1 GACPRADGTRI
12 DRCGRRGTPR
22 FCRRAAAGGDWV
34 GRRGGARAPCP
45 RDRSLGAAVNEHAV
59 RIAVVLSAGGLR
71 GAAHV
76 GVLRALVASG
86 VRIDVL
92 VGVSAGAV
100 VAAYYSGAGLTLGEL
115 PADAVC
121 FRGRHLLL
129 HSVNVQ
135 LGRRFERTLAP
146 HCGIIPERLRLLES
160 ATFDSLHH
168 GVSALG
174 IGCHD
179 VHMGVPRYFATGASH
194 DVALHE
200 VVKASAS
207 IPFLFPSVAVHCGRD
222 RWLLT
227 DGGVSDP
234 LPVAFARA
242 SPLCATHIVAS
253 SPRLI
258 GATPRT
264 DARTV
269 WIRPRMP
276 GTGTLWTRRGCGAA
290 IRCGES
296 AVTADVLRQVRAWGQ

>member
-1 GACPRADGTRI
+1 MNAT
-12 DRCGRRGTPR
+12 
-22 FCRRAAAGGDWV
+22 
-34 GRRGGARAPCP
+34 
-45 RDRSLGAAVNEHAV
+45 SL

-76 GVLRALVASG
+76 GVLRALVREG
-86 VRIDVL
+86 VPIDVL

-100 VAAYYSGAGLTLGEL
+100 IAAYYAGAGLTLDEL
-115 PADAVC
+115 VEDAVC

-146 HCGIIPERLRLLES
+146 HCGIIPERLRRLES
-160 ATFDSLHH
+160 AAFDTLHH
-168 GVSALG
+168 GISALG

-179 VHMGVPRYFATGASH
+179 IRTGLPRYFATGATH
-194 DVALHE
+194 GAALHE

-207 IPFLFPSVAVHCGRD
+207 MPFFFPSVPVVAGNE

-234 LPVAFARA
+234 VPIRFARA
-242 SPLCATHIVAS
+242 APLCATHVIVS
-253 SPRLI
+253 DTRWI
-258 GATPRT
+258 GTTPRT
-264 DARTV
+264 DDRTV

-276 GTGTLWTRRGCGAA
+276 GTGTLWTRRGLAA
-290 IRCGES
+290 AVRCGET
-296 AVTADVLRQVRAWGQ
+296 AVSGDALSRIRSWLVERHPRR

>member
-1 GACPRADGTRI
+1 LSGN
-12 DRCGRRGTPR
+12 
-22 FCRRAAAGGDWV
+22 
-34 GRRGGARAPCP
+34 AP
-45 RDRSLGAAVNEHAV
+45 

-76 GVLRALVASG
+76 GVLRGLVRKG
-86 VRIDVL
+86 VQIDVL

-100 VAAYYSGAGLTLGEL
+100 IAAYYAGAGLTLDEL
-115 PADAVC
+115 ADDAVC

-135 LGRRFERTLAP
+135 LGRRFDRTLAP

-179 VHMGVPRYFATGASH
+179 VRTGVPRYFATGASH
-194 DVALHE
+194 GVALHE

-207 IPFLFPSVAVHCGRD
+207 IPLLFPSVAVDSGD
-222 RWLLT
+222 ERWLLT

-234 LPVAFARA
+234 LPIAFARA
-242 SPLCATHIVAS
+242 APLSGTHVIVS
-253 SPRLI
+253 DTRWI
-258 GATPRT
+258 GSTPPT
-264 DARTV
+264 NDHTV
-269 WIRPRMP
+269 WIRPRML
-276 GTGTLWTRRGCGAA
+276 GTGTLWTQRGLATA
-290 IRCGES
+290 VRCGEN
-296 AVTADVLRQVRAWGQ
+296 AVTADVLAQVCRWSLGGNVGR

>member
-1 GACPRADGTRI
+1 MTERIAKTLAGRSGDVTDHTELSTR
-12 DRCGRRGTPR
+12 P
-22 FCRRAAAGGDWV
+22 
-34 GRRGGARAPCP
+34 
-45 RDRSLGAAVNEHAV
+45 

-76 GVLRALVASG
+76 GVLRALVREG
-86 VRIDVL
+86 VHVDVM

-100 VAAYYSGAGLTLGEL
+100 IAGYYAGAGLTLDEL
-115 PADAVC
+115 ADDAVC

-135 LGRRFERTLAP
+135 LRRRFDRALAP

-160 ATFDSLHH
+160 ARFDALHH

-179 VHMGVPRYFATGASH
+179 MRAGVPRYFATGASH
-194 DVALHE
+194 GVALHE

-207 IPFLFPSVAVHCGRD
+207 IPFLFPSVAVRCGDEHCR
-222 RWLLT
+222 LT

-234 LPVAFARA
+234 VPIAFARA
-242 SPLCATHIVAS
+242 APLCATHVIVS
-253 SPRLI
+253 DTRWI
-258 GATPRT
+258 GSTGRT
-264 DARTV
+264 DDRTV

-276 GTGTLWTRRGCGAA
+276 RIGTLWTQRGLAA
-290 IRCGES
+290 AVSCGET
-296 AVTADVLRQVRAWGQ
+296 AVTADLLARIRRWPVASNVR

>member
-1 GACPRADGTRI
+1 MNAT
-12 DRCGRRGTPR
+12 
-22 FCRRAAAGGDWV
+22 
-34 GRRGGARAPCP
+34 AR
-45 RDRSLGAAVNEHAV
+45 

-76 GVLRALVASG
+76 GVLRALVRED
-86 VRIDVL
+86 VPVDVL

-100 VAAYYSGAGLTLGEL
+100 IAGYYAGAGLTLDEL
-115 PADAVC
+115 VGDAVC
-121 FRGRHLLL
+121 FRGRHLLV

-135 LGRRFERTLAP
+135 LGHRFDRALAP
-146 HCGIIPERLRLLES
+146 HCGIIPARLRRLEA
-160 ATFDSLHH
+160 ATFDALHH

-179 VHMGVPRYFATGASH
+179 VRSRQPRYFATGASH
-194 DVALHE
+194 GVALHE

-207 IPFLFPSVAVHCGRD
+207 IPFLFPSVPVAGAGE

-234 LPVAFARA
+234 IPIAFARA
-242 SPLCATHIVAS
+242 APLGATHVIVS
-253 SPRLI
+253 DCRWI

-264 DARTV
+264 DERTV

-276 GTGTLWTRRGCGAA
+276 AIGTLWTRRGLADA
-290 IRCGES
+290 VRCGER
-296 AVTADVLRQVRAWGQ
+296 AVTAEVMMRIREWSR